1 MKSSKPHGTA
11 DGCAIQRSVRIYFIN
26 FTEDAIRH
34 PLMLALSV
42 CFNLTNW
49 KSTEIS
55 FFSVNTD
62 LSIVFDI
69 GRQPSLRQEL
79 DVNSSNG

>member
-1 MKSSKPHGTA
+1 MKVPAASWLERLAESDFK
-11 DGCAIQRSVRIYFIN
+11 V
-26 FTEDAIRH
+26 H

-55 FFSVNTD
+55 FFSVNT
-62 LSIVFDI
+62 
-69 GRQPSLRQEL
+69 GRFFW
-79 DVNSSNG
+79 